1 MVGGAGETWSDAV
14 ILFEDKYENLSE
26 DNYENLSEDKYEN
39 LSEDKYEKDRI
50 EMQQERSSYAVPP
63 PWVGKSGT
71 GKKGPGKSATG
82 WRDDNVLIQT
92 SSNYLSIVT
101 NKHDVWKW
109 DFLFFFLL

>member
-14 ILFEDKYENLSE
+14 ILFEDK
-26 DNYENLSEDKYEN
+26 YENLSEDKYEN

-71 GKKGPGKSATG
+71 GKSATG

-109 DFLFFFLL
+109 DFFVCFFRYLY

>member
-14 ILFEDKYENLSE
+14 ILFEDK
-26 DNYENLSEDKYEN
+26 YENLSEDKYEN

-71 GKKGPGKSATG
+71 GKRALAKVPLADGMTMFSSRHLP
-82 WRDDNVLIQT
+82 IT
-92 SSNYLSIVT
+92 SPLWQINTMYENEI
-101 NKHDVWKW
+101 
-109 DFLFFFLL
+109 FFLL